1 MPRRPDEG
9 GGSHPQGVA
18 YEDRQEV
25 QRRVAGRQQQGHEVA
40 EHGAARRHPRR
51 RDEHQPAHRLGPPG
65 RQTHA
70 YVAAHRVADEVRA
83 FQSDSLHPHQE
94 PRHGFGEYE
103 PAGRTAHASEAGQVH
118 QVDTVTLRKGR
129 HVPGPPAG
137 GAGDPVYQ
145 HDRLSFASRLV
156 ADRPALYVDVPP

>member
-1 MPRRPDEG
+1 M
-9 GGSHPQGVA
+9 
-18 YEDRQEV
+18 
-25 QRRVAGRQQQGHEVA
+25 
-40 EHGAARRHPRR
+40 
-51 RDEHQPAHRLGPPG
+51 
-65 RQTHA
+65 
-70 YVAAHRVADEVRA
+70 RA
-83 FQSDSLHPHQE
+83 FQPDSLHPHQE

-156 ADRPALYVDVPP
+156 ADRPALYVDGPALEALSCSLVAPSEGTVRTVFFPAGSFEQHDDLFVRGLLEVLVPEADGVEVRGGFECNQGVYFR